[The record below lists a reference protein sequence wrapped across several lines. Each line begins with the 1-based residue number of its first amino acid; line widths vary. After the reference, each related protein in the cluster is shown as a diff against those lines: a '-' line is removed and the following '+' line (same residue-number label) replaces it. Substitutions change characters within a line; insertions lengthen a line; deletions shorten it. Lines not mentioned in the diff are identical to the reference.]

1 MNELNERFIMTP
13 IALLEIP
20 EFVRYF
26 DAKPIGAV
34 YRVLCSRVWRK
45 PREALR
51 KNSSKRIKMLTDRYE
66 NGLLVSMHTLKSL
79 SESVGYDERSV
90 RRQLKDL
97 LLLGL
102 IDQEKELGEV
112 FYIVGETRL
121 RGRDKNNLSIGSSN
135 ESFYINRWRDFV
147 NYSAEYKP
155 EVLELFKK
163 EIVSFFKN
171 GQTCQ
176 ILLTDLSKV
185 LDLNELRNLVSDA
198 ENEIDEAPLID
209 KVIQINST
217 DLNLTNLND
226 YELSRIR
233 SEVRK
238 EILDAYEIRDI
249 LSTSRDALSNRVFSL
264 AEINS
269 FISSHVPESQKKYE
283 RLPRFAIN
291 LDSVLNDPSFKEH
304 TKIVIFWSSLRED
317 MSGVYVK
324 SSQKEYS
331 KMMGV
336 AKKVLQQYPYEQ
348 VLWTIKKIAYNG
360 GSDLEFLIKGIHTLA
375 HMVSKNA
382 KEFNEIKNEER
393 RVQDSVKYSQSK
405 KESFEDSN
413 YHFEDPFGEDFHET
427 PAHLI
432 FNFGGIDE

>member
-102 IDQEKELGEV
+102 IDQEKEAGEV

-121 RGRDKNNLSIGSSN
+121 RGRDKQNLSIGSSN

-155 EVLELFKK
+155 DILDLFKQ
-163 EIVSFFKN
+163 ELVSFFKN
-171 GQTCQ
+171 GQSCQ

-185 LDLNELRNLVSDA
+185 LDLNDLRNLVSDV
-198 ENEIDEAPLID
+198 ENEFTEEPLID
-209 KVIQINST
+209 KVIKINST
-217 DLNLTNLND
+217 DSNYVDLNE
-226 YELSRIR
+226 YEMSRIR
-233 SEVRK
+233 NEVRK
-238 EILDAYEIRDI
+238 EIMDAYEVKDI
-249 LSTSRDALSNRVFSL
+249 LGSAREALSNQVFSL
-264 AEINS
+264 AEINALL
-269 FISSHVPESQKKYE
+269 SSHVPEPQKKYE
-283 RLPRFAIN
+283 KLPRFAIN
-291 LDSVLNDPSFKEH
+291 MDLIHSDSSFRDH
-304 TKIVIFWSSLRED
+304 TKLVILWSSLRED
-317 MSGVYVK
+317 ISGVYVK
-324 SSQKEYS
+324 SSQSEYS
-331 KMMGV
+331 KMM
-336 AKKVLQQYPYEQ
+336 ALMKNVLKQYSYEQ
-348 VLWTIKKIAYNG
+348 VLWTIKKIAYNS
-360 GSDLEFLIKGIHTLA
+360 GSDLEFMVRGIQTVA
-375 HMVSKNA
+375 HLVAKNSK
-382 KEFNEIKNEER
+382 EYNELKNEEKR
-393 RVQDSVKYSQSK
+393 IKESLNASSK
-405 KESFEDSN
+405 KTDDFEESN
-413 YHFEDPFGEDFHET
+413 YYFEDPFGEDFHET

-432 FNFGGIDE
+432 FNSGGFDE